1 MPILEITSILTCS
14 LFAGAAI
21 YINLVEHPARLE
33 CGPELA
39 STVFGPSY
47 RRAALMQASLAM
59 LATVSGVGVV
69 LAGGPRLWLAG
80 AVLIFLVVPF
90 TFLVIMST
98 NKQLLDPERDR
109 TTAETEALLRRWG
122 SLHFRPQHLEPA
134 GGHLVC
140 VSRRCCLSI
149 WGEFGAA
156 VLGRWSSPESKT
168 GRDQ

>member
-1 MPILEITSILTCS
+1 MPILEVTSILTCS

-39 STVFGPSY
+39 ATVFGPSY

-80 AVLIFLVVPF
+80 AVLIFAVLIFLVVPF

-122 SLHFRPQHLEPA
+122 SLHAVR
-134 GGHLVC
+134 
-140 VSRRCCLSI
+140 SILSLL
-149 WGEFGAA
+149 AA
-156 VLGRWSSPESKT
+156 TLYVYLGVAA
-168 GRDQ
+168 

>member
-21 YINLVEHPARLE
+21 YINLVEHPAHLE

-39 STVFGPSY
+39 ATFFGPSY

-59 LATVSGVGVV
+59 LASWRRTGGRTPT
-69 LAGGPRLWLAG
+69 LAGGGCVDLPGG
-80 AVLIFLVVPF
+80 AF

-109 TTAETEALLRRWG
+109 TTAETQALLRRWG
-122 SLHFRPQHLEPA
+122 SLHAVR
-134 GGHLVC
+134 
-140 VSRRCCLSI
+140 SILSLL
-149 WGEFGAA
+149 AA
-156 VLGRWSSPESKT
+156 TLYVYLGVAA
-168 GRDQ
+168 

>member
-1 MPILEITSILTCS
+1 
-14 LFAGAAI
+14 
-21 YINLVEHPARLE
+21 
-33 CGPELA
+33 
-39 STVFGPSY
+39 
-47 RRAALMQASLAM
+47 MQASLAM

-98 NKQLLDPERDR
+98 NKQLLDPECDR

-122 SLHFRPQHLEPA
+122 SLHAVR
-134 GGHLVC
+134 
-140 VSRRCCLSI
+140 SILSLLAATCMCI
-149 WGEFGAA
+149 SALLPEYLGEFGAA

>member
-39 STVFGPSY
+39 ATVFGPSY

-98 NKQLLDPERDR
+98 NKQLLEPERDR
-109 TTAETEALLRRWG
+109 RTAETEALLRRWG
-122 SLHFRPQHLEPA
+122 SLHAVR
-134 GGHLVC
+134 
-140 VSRRCCLSI
+140 SILSLL
-149 WGEFGAA
+149 AA
-156 VLGRWSSPESKT
+156 TLYVYLGVAA
-168 GRDQ
+168 